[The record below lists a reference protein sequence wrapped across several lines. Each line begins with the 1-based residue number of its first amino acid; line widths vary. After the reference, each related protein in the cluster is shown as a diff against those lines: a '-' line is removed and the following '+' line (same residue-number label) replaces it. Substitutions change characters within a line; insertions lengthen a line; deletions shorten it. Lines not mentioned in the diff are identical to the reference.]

1 MAMNQSV
8 WGPAVRA
15 AVQALDVADNAP
27 ITQSQLDA
35 VWIAITGAHR
45 THLTDNM
52 QVLPDGL
59 TPLNNPVGQL
69 VLIPSTATPGNPSTG
84 ATNALQNIEGEGRV
98 I

>member
-1 MAMNQSV
+1 MAMNQNA

-15 AVQALDVADNAP
+15 AVQGVGITDTAK

-52 QVLPDGL
+52 EVLPD
-59 TPLNNPVGQL
+59 TLNNPTGQAIA
-69 VLIPSTATPGNPSTG
+69 VTAGPGAGSTG
-84 ATNALQNIEGEGRV
+84 ATSAPQV
-98 I
+98 IDGIGKVQ